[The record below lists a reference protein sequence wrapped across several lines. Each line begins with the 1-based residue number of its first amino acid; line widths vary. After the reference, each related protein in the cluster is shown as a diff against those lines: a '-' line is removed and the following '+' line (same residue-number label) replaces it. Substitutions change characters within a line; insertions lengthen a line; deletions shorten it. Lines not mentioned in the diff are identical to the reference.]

1 MNTQEIVKKLAKL
14 LYQDE
19 GVYEGA
25 VCFDWSSYDE
35 EYEIPSI
42 CIDGNNVMVEEFQ
55 VNKEGTEIIITSGD
69 DRYTLDLAA
78 YTEQEYE
85 EMGLYTLLNDVYYE
99 TDYSWEFG
107 DFDTEFL
114 GFNRLSVE
122 IKDGVAIIPSDVTHI
137 KTETFYECP
146 TLKKVIVPGSVESI
160 DEEAFFDCEWLDT
173 VIFEGK
179 TYIHEDCFTR
189 CPSLTLIS
197 VPRNLA
203 EHYKECLEEHWHDA
217 IEEKSI

>member
-1 MNTQEIVKKLAKL
+1 MNTQDIVKRLAKL

-19 GVYEGA
+19 GVYEGV

-42 CIDGNNVMVEEFQ
+42 CIGGDSVMVEEFQ

-69 DRYTLDLAA
+69 NRYTLDLAA

-85 EMGLYTLLNDVYYE
+85 EMGLYTLLNSVYYE

-114 GFNRLSVE
+114 GFNRSSV
-122 IKDGVAIIPSDVTHI
+122 
-137 KTETFYECP
+137 
-146 TLKKVIVPGSVESI
+146 
-160 DEEAFFDCEWLDT
+160 
-173 VIFEGK
+173 
-179 TYIHEDCFTR
+179 
-189 CPSLTLIS
+189 
-197 VPRNLA
+197 
-203 EHYKECLEEHWHDA
+203 
-217 IEEKSI
+217 